1 METVNVADSGSPLQR
16 VEVGLPELFDSITR
30 WQRLR
35 LWMRKWIWMRRW
47 ILMSPLPMSTNRL
60 VAAKADFLRQ
70 LIGVGL
76 EPHCGYDTAA
86 LVHTIERAGSLR
98 ELWHLRTLVHQHIA
112 YAISQDVAHKRMAR
126 LNTHF
131 PKVTS

>member
-16 VEVGLPELFDSITR
+16 VEVGPPELFDSITR

-35 LWMRKWIWMRRW
+35 LWMRRW

-60 VAAKADFLRQ
+60 VAAKADFLVQ
-70 LIGVGL
+70 LIDVGL